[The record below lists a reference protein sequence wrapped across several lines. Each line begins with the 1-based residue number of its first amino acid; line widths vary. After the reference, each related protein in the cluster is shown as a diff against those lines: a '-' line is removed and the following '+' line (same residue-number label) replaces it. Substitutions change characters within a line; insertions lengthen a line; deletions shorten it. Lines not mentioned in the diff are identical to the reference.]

1 MNPAAEQ
8 SFQELMGRFSESDL
22 EELPLA
28 YSVYREDLPTL
39 VELLHEQNLTMPL
52 ERLDILK
59 VLLSEAKKNQS
70 DRLEASFE
78 GDDEKLAELEL
89 YNQAIGEMAL
99 KEYFFSL
106 TYLEL
111 GHFLQRMHF
120 ELRGSEVPDNILELQ
135 ASVRES
141 LVSAFRLIDELQ

>member
-1 MNPAAEQ
+1 
-8 SFQELMGRFSESDL
+8 MGRLSESDL

-28 YSVYREDLPTL
+28 YSVYRDDLPGL
-39 VELLHEQNLTMPL
+39 VELTREQNLSMPL

-59 VLLSEAKKNQS
+59 VLILEAKGNTV
-70 DRLEASFE
+70 DRLEAAFD

-89 YNQAIGEMAL
+89 YSQAIGEMAL

-111 GHFLQRMHF
+111 GHLLQRTQF
-120 ELRGSEVPDNILELQ
+120 ELRGSEVPEEILELQ
-135 ASVRES
+135 ASVRNS
-141 LVSAFRLIDELQ
+141 LVSAFRLIEELQ